1 LDAAEPRGGRQFR
14 FQRASNEYR
23 VSRSVVRL
31 PACSQFPTPYM
42 ADARDACID
51 RSVWTWIVDDESGNG
66 FAVFSERHIH
76 SKPMPV
82 ILTTPQAIGSDEM
95 AQKKV
100 RDFDD
105 FEDVTIIEKV
115 LKVCAR

>member
-1 LDAAEPRGGRQFR
+1 MRETLALIEAHDI
-14 FQRASNEYR
+14 S
-23 VSRSVVRL
+23 
-31 PACSQFPTPYM
+31 
-42 ADARDACID
+42 
-51 RSVWTWIVDDESGNG
+51 TWIVDDESGFG
-66 FAVFSERHIH
+66 VFSERQIH
-76 SKPMPV
+76 PKPMPF

-105 FEDVTIIEKV
+105 FEDVTIIEKL